1 MDDSVR
7 FALEKLLNFAHEDTG
22 QGRRVANFIL
32 AWWNAEVHGGFDL
45 TDLDNVDP
53 HIAEDMVII
62 FTWLARQDE
71 LIYPDDYRQ
80 EIEKIIS
87 HWRPQAVST

>member
-7 FALEKLLNFAHEDTG
+7 FALEKLLNVAHEDTG

-45 TDLDNVDP
+45 TDLADLDP
-53 HIAEDMVII
+53 HLCEDMTTI
-62 FTWLARQDE
+62 FTWLGRE
-71 LIYPDDYRQ
+71 PTLTYPDDYRQ
-80 EIEKIIS
+80 EIEQIIAR
-87 HWRPQAVST
+87 WRPHV